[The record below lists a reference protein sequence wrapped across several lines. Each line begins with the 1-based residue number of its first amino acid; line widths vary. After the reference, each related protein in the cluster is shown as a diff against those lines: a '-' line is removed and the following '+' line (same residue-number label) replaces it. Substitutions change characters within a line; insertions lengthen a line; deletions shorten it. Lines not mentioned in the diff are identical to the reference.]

1 MTQSHYGAPDPKPHV
16 RSHSHNLS
24 INSISSITEPT
35 TPPTVAAGSK
45 SYLWDS
51 HKINTGVVL
60 PLFDLNDQPRQ
71 LTTENLN
78 NTGSDPVS
86 SWRHSYN
93 TGKIDKDYLA
103 AIAKAPLSLI
113 TQDIPSLAKD
123 QYGCRFLQKRI
134 DQSIVTNVQ
143 ARRSN
148 FRIIFNEILPMFFE
162 LIIDPFGNYLIQRLI
177 EYCSEKDLEF
187 ILESLSSDLCLI
199 SVNQHGTRALQKII
213 EKMNNEY
220 QLSFLVKGLGPHIIQ
235 LIKDLNG
242 NHVIQKILNKYPPE
256 KCQFIYDSI
265 IKNLMVVATHKH
277 GCCVLQKCLNHVNSD
292 QLSAFAEAI
301 LDYETF
307 VRLVNDQFGNY
318 VLQYLISINSIEV
331 DCRLFQNLGRNG
343 LSDLCNLKFSSNV
356 IEKLLKNCYINEPVV
371 RSFSELKFTIIRQIF
386 STDINKLI
394 NDPYGN
400 YVAQTLI
407 DVLVHPKVNYFVD
420 TSVGTLELMPV
431 IRSLL
436 LDDEVSASNSNS
448 LQVDIIRRWFGNCKI
463 VSSFGKRIQLKI
475 AMILNGNSKPVVQR
489 RSTLL
494 GLNNI
499 ASGIYNQQS
508 LNLQRANNF
517 AIATGL
523 HKNSYPGIS
532 HRTYSQPLL
541 DLTVQNNYNLR
552 PEIYCGQHAPV
563 PHIVERQRQGAP
575 SNGMSVSKAPGFKH
589 GQSGPFSVP
598 SAGAYDSSYDFSVPS
613 TASSRYVNGTPL
625 HGRSQTPVSMSFNDI
640 RSSNSDAV
648 HAFNGGYSNGMN
660 FNMPHGNSNNASVAR
675 MSSIPGQGTM
685 NGHGR
690 SSSYNAIN
698 FSTPW

>member
-1 MTQSHYGAPDPKPHV
+1 MTQSHYGASDPKPHV

-24 INSISSITEPT
+24 INSISSIPEPT
-35 TPPTVAAGSK
+35 TPPTVAVGSK

-51 HKINTGVVL
+51 HKINTGVIL
-60 PLFDLNDQPRQ
+60 PLFNLNDQPRQ

-78 NTGSDPVS
+78 TSESDSVS
-86 SWRHSYN
+86 SWKCSYT
-93 TGKIDKDYLA
+93 TGKIDRDYLA
-103 AIAKAPLSLI
+103 SIAKAPLSLI
-113 TQDIPSLAKD
+113 TQDIPRLAKD

-134 DQSIVTNVQ
+134 DQSIVTNAQ

-148 FRIIFNEILPMFFE
+148 FRIIFNEILPMFYE

-177 EYCSEKDLEF
+177 DYCSEKDLEF

-213 EKMNNEY
+213 EKMNNDY

-242 NHVIQKILNKYPPE
+242 NHVIQKILNKYLPE

-265 IKNLMVVATHKH
+265 IDNLMVVATHKH

-292 QLSAFAEAI
+292 QLSAFADAI
-301 LDYETF
+301 LNYETF

-331 DCRLFQNLGRNG
+331 DCRLFQNLVRNG
-343 LSDLCNLKFSSNV
+343 LGDLCNLKFSSNV
-356 IEKLLKNCYINEPVV
+356 IEKLLKNCYVNEPVLS
-371 RSFSELKFTIIRQIF
+371 SFSELKFTIIRLIF

-407 DVLVHPKVNYFVD
+407 DVLIHSKVNYFIG
-420 TSVGTLELMPV
+420 TSVGNSEVMPV
-431 IRSLL
+431 LRSLL
-436 LDDEVSASNSNS
+436 LEDKIIADDTTS
-448 LQVDIIRRWFGNCKI
+448 LQVEIIRRWFGNCKI

-475 AMILNGNSKPVVQR
+475 AMILNGNSKPMVQR
-489 RSTLL
+489 RSTLF

-499 ASGIYNQQS
+499 ANGMFNQQAYNS
-508 LNLQRANNF
+508 QRANHF
-517 AIATGL
+517 AIATA
-523 HKNSYPGIS
+523 HQKNNPPGFGNRI
-532 HRTYSQPLL
+532 YSQPLL
-541 DLTVQNNYNLR
+541 DVTVQNNYNLR
-552 PEIYCGQHAPV
+552 PETYRGYQTPV
-563 PHIVERQRQGAP
+563 SHLVERQRQGVPHNVMPFPKASGLKHDP
-575 SNGMSVSKAPGFKH
+575 SGPKSVS
-589 GQSGPFSVP
+589 SV
-598 SAGAYDSSYDFSVPS
+598 GASDSSYNFCVP
-613 TASSRYVNGTPL
+613 TPAISRYANTTPQY
-625 HGRSQTPVSMSFNDI
+625 GRSQTPMSMNLNEVRQMSPGASPAFTGEYSDGMQYMTPSGSTNGSF
-640 RSSNSDAV
+640 
-648 HAFNGGYSNGMN
+648 
-660 FNMPHGNSNNASVAR
+660 AR
-675 MSSIPGQGTM
+675 INTIIPSQGTI

-690 SSSYNAIN
+690 SSSYNGVN